1 VAVLDETIGLLMEAA
16 QKEKRQQNPPDVLI
30 RPNTPPGVNILMG
43 YGRAPEII
51 NCGELAAES
60 ALPEILRLLHLR

>member
-1 VAVLDETIGLLMEAA
+1 MVLLYETISLLMEEA

-30 RPNTPPGVNILMG
+30 RPNIPPGVNVLMG

-51 NCGELAAES
+51 NSGELAAEA